1 MRHGCPSKSPSRLT
15 RKIQDLPSPSEA
27 VSQYEKNQLLGR
39 GGGGR
44 VGGLPGSGLSKD
56 NETLPKDFDLPARS
70 SSGEGRAATFIR
82 LELSVPSA

>member
-1 MRHGCPSKSPSRLT
+1 MELHPG
-15 RKIQDLPSPSEA
+15 IEA
-27 VSQYEKNQLLGR
+27 VSQSKNTDFSDRGR
-39 GGGGR
+39 GGR

-70 SSGEGRAATFIR
+70 SSGEGRSATFIR

>member
-1 MRHGCPSKSPSRLT
+1 MKKTSFW
-15 RKIQDLPSPSEA
+15 
-27 VSQYEKNQLLGR
+27 GR

-70 SSGEGRAATFIR
+70 RSGEGRAATFIR
-82 LELSVPSA
+82 LEISVPSA